1 MYILKSLS
9 SSFYLHL
16 HCMSAS
22 PLKPIQLFI
31 NWDFTSRLIILL
43 ACMLNIRGYGSSF
56 FQKSFPFD
64 ISVGSVARLMIFKCF
79 FISWYRCRDM
89 NSWMRYNKIFA
100 DQYSCSFGNRANPIR
115 SRIPRKISISAP
127 VIYLHLGV
135 REHGSCAKLC
145 LAALI
150 FVFAAMLLRVINS
163 WKSCNGRSKEVN
175 LDLMEELLWRYVCW
189 YGLARIYL
197 DMWWEFRLTTMH
209 RLSFEGYQ
217 FFLCQWWFIW
227 FTRNYLLVPPHSKKL
242 MLLTKASKK

>member
-1 MYILKSLS
+1 M
-9 SSFYLHL
+9 
-16 HCMSAS
+16 CAS

-150 FVFAAMLLRVINS
+150 YVFAAMVLRVINS
-163 WKSCNGRSKEVN
+163 WKSCNGRSKEVISRSDGRVA
-175 LDLMEELLWRYVCW
+175 LALRLLIWIGSYLSWYVVGISFNNYAPAFLW
-189 YGLARIYL
+189 GLPVLSVSMMVYLIHQKLLAR
-197 DMWWEFRLTTMH
+197 
-209 RLSFEGYQ
+209 S
-217 FFLCQWWFIW
+217 
-227 FTRNYLLVPPHSKKL
+227 P
-242 MLLTKASKK
+242 A